1 MLCTASGFYTLEFS
15 IEELRFQKGR
25 KHLIIEYSVAIL
37 ALIAMEVLLS
47 VDNAAVLAV
56 MVKHLPTEQQSK
68 ALKYG
73 LFGAVIFR
81 FICFFF
87 IGLLMKW
94 WFIQAIGA
102 LYLLY
107 IGIKGLAT
115 KEQDDEDAE
124 KVSKSGFWPTVLKVE
139 VMDIVFAVDSMLAAI
154 AFAAGLR
161 ELGWFKVG
169 NLDAGQFMVI
179 MIGGL
184 LGVVAIRY
192 AATGLLKI
200 MDKRPNLE
208 NAAYGLVTLVGVKL
222 IIFTLAHE
230 GFHKATGIT
239 FVTEHFAH
247 GGIVKTVF
255 WVLMVLIVLAGWFIG
270 AGKHQNAAVSD
281 SKANSV

>member
-1 MLCTASGFYTLEFS
+1 MFVEYIIAICALVGLE
-15 IEELRFQKGR
+15 I
-25 KHLIIEYSVAIL
+25 
-37 ALIAMEVLLS
+37 LLS

-56 MVKHLPTEQQSK
+56 MVKHLPKEQQGK
-68 ALKYG
+68 ALRYG
-73 LFGAVIFR
+73 LAGAVVFR
-81 FICFFF
+81 FICFFL

-115 KEQDDEDAE
+115 REEEEEEEGKQ
-124 KVSKSGFWPTVLKVE
+124 SKSGFWTTVLKVE

-154 AFAAGLR
+154 AFAVGLR
-161 ELGWFKVG
+161 ELGWFQVG
-169 NLDAGQFMVI
+169 GLDGGHFAVI

-184 LGVVAIRY
+184 MGVVAIRY
-192 AATGLLKI
+192 AATGLLKV

-222 IIFTLAHE
+222 VIFTLAHE
-230 GFHKATGIT
+230 GFHATTGIS

-247 GGIVKTVF
+247 GGLVKGIF
-255 WVLMVLIVLAGWFIG
+255 WALMVSIVLAGWFIG
-270 AGKHQNAAVSD
+270 ADKQEKQTFSQGA
-281 SKANSV
+281 